1 MHHRRFAPCRGK
13 LLPVV
18 LLALG
23 LSNFLWSSAPA
34 ADVSATAPWRD
45 TFDSLAAQ
53 ARTARA
59 GKPSDNTT
67 GGIAWGDSYEL
78 DAYLEMFHAT
88 RDRVYLEHFVALA
101 NKVVAARADKRGERD
116 FKGDLRRGWL
126 TGGHYTWG
134 VPTVLL
140 DANGNPSL
148 EVTTS
153 LNAYN
158 NQSAIEILPSG
169 DDRFSVVVRDRRDQR
184 LRGEWRDVSMADA
197 ESRINPLPGKV
208 GPLRV
213 RRLGAHPPAAR
224 APFTPPTARTAL
236 HGHHTGRIVA
246 PLAKFAALVKQQ
258 PGLSGFS
265 ENAAEYLRCAEETVP
280 EQERSWVDLG
290 ESGYYIFERNIPFWS
305 DGLPEPH
312 NTLAST
318 GTAFI
323 WLSEA
328 TGKPLYRR
336 RAEQLARFIRNNLE
350 PRPDGTWMFHY
361 WFGPLHTGWK
371 ASDSLSANTPARLGA
386 KSPEDISHLQ
396 LTIRFMVECEER
408 GIVFTRDDLVRF
420 ARTFNERLFV
430 PTPQGGTLYSTMEAK
445 ADDRR
450 LGAYDSALYGF
461 ALLASVDRQVFDRC
475 RDIYVG
481 RFAKGSNAAR
491 LYGWSILNRV
501 AGTRENSVEAAAD
514 NTSFPPKR

>member
-1 MHHRRFAPCRGK
+1 M
-13 LLPVV
+13 

-23 LSNFLWSSAPA
+23 LSNVVWSSEPA
-34 ADVSATAPWRD
+34 AGAHAKALWRD

-53 ARTARA
+53 LRTSRA

-88 RDRVYLEHFVALA
+88 GDRVYLEHFVALA
-101 NKVVAARADKRGERD
+101 DKVIAARADKRGERD

-134 VPTVLL
+134 LPTVLL
-140 DANGNPSL
+140 DERGSPSL

-158 NQSAIEILPSG
+158 NQSAIEVIAG
-169 DDRFSVVVRDRRDQR
+169 DHERFSIVVRDRRDHK
-184 LRGEWRDVSMADA
+184 LRGEWRDVAIA
-197 ESRINPLPGKV
+197 EAEARINPPPGKI

-213 RRLGAHPPAAR
+213 RQLGARPPAAL

-236 HGHHTGRIVA
+236 HGHHTGRIIA

-258 PGLSGFS
+258 PGLSFFA

-280 EQERSWVDLG
+280 EQERSWVDHG
-290 ESGYYIFERNIPFWS
+290 ESGYYIFEKNIPFWS

-328 TGKPLYRR
+328 TGEPFYRR

-350 PRPDGTWMFHY
+350 SRPDGTWMFYY

-371 ASDSLSANTPARLGA
+371 ASDNLSANTPARLGA

-396 LTIRFMVECEER
+396 LTVRFMVECEER

-430 PTPQGGTLYSTMEAK
+430 TTPQGGTLHSTMEAS
-445 ADDRR
+445 ADDRK

-461 ALLASVDRQVFDRC
+461 ALLAAVDRQVFERC
-475 RDIYVG
+475 RDIYLS
-481 RFAKGSNAAR
+481 RFSKGSNAAR
-491 LYGWSILNRV
+491 LYGWSVLNRV
-501 AGTRENSVEAAAD
+501 AGRRVSLGEAAAG
-514 NTSFPPKR
+514 NTATPPGR